1 MASPCAAGSSTGC
14 RTMGTSR
21 GLAPAVGP
29 SGDRPL
35 SIRAKRR
42 EPYAL
47 PYRYPKSASA
57 SSLFSRLRLRVLG
70 LRCGPKQPLVTVEVV
85 VGGLA
90 DPNVFV
96 SHGFGSF
103 AAVRGCSD
111 SGRPHPS
118 SWQLFRWP
126 VS

>member
-70 LRCGPKQPLVTVEVV
+70 LRCGPKQPLVTVVV
-85 VGGLA
+85 VAVVLTAELAQLEPLRVTVEGGAVHL
-90 DPNVFV
+90 
-96 SHGFGSF
+96 
-103 AAVRGCSD
+103 AAVRAL
-111 SGRPHPS
+111 R
-118 SWQLFRWP
+118 L
-126 VS
+126 